1 MSYILICSYVYVNV
15 THIGHIQCSHLVLW
29 SWLTSIQGQWACIL
43 YVKYALMRI
52 NKKCQISIYHLGKIW
67 ISNKLGF
74 FFYKICNSS
83 FVSATVNCNIRQ
95 NKTVSLFSDVVS
107 YPLCWI
113 SNASLWI
120 SPMSST
126 LQMTEAKVT
135 LRMTLSWSS
144 NS

>member
-1 MSYILICSYVYVNV
+1 MYMLMSPILVIYNVCFGVDLLVYKDNEHV
-15 THIGHIQCSHLVLW
+15 
-29 SWLTSIQGQWACIL
+29 

-83 FVSATVNCNIRQ
+83 FVSATVNYKIRQ